1 MTWDVIGAPFSLEHS
16 SCSNMK
22 PKMFSWDDVELDVEI
37 WIDTAI
43 EQGIVTPKRRGKKYA
58 WICESRSIVPF
69 LSNLYSLNQ
78 DGRMFVGGITPILQD
93 MIDEFDVIFTCD
105 KDLVK
110 LHEKIHFSYAG
121 STLPWIHK
129 DDYEI
134 NSKGKFCS
142 MISSHKVM
150 CKGHEDRR
158 NLFERIKKEFG
169 EPPKITYEE
178 MMDSEDNRN
187 PSVHIF
193 GGITGKPFG
202 VSDDLNTSWHN
213 KAQALKPYMYS
224 IVMENDRYPSYF
236 TEKLTDCFV
245 TGTVPI
251 YWGAPDIG
259 DYFNTDGMFI
269 VNSIDEIIGLLK
281 FLYNPQHYKSQ
292 YSSRIE
298 HIRNNF
304 HKVNF
309 MESPD
314 DMLCRKVSTMEKVTV

>member
-1 MTWDVIGAPFSLEHS
+1 MKWDVIGAPFSLEHS

-37 WIDTAI
+37 WIDSAI
-43 EQGIVTPKRRGKKYA
+43 EQGLVTPKRRGSKYA

-78 DGRMFVGGITPILQD
+78 DGRMYVDGITPILQD
-93 MIDEFDVIFTCD
+93 MIDEFDAIFTCD

-110 LHEKIHFSYAG
+110 LHEKIHFCYAG
-121 STLPWIHK
+121 SILPWIHK
-129 DDYEI
+129 NDYNI
-134 NSKGKFCS
+134 DFKNHFCS

-169 EPPKITYEE
+169 EA
-178 MMDSEDNRN
+178 SEDNKN
-187 PSVHIF
+187 PPVHF
-193 GGITGKPFG
+193 YGGITGKPFG

-245 TGTVPI
+245 TGTIPI

-269 VNSIDEIIGLLK
+269 VNSIDDIMNCLK
-281 FLYNPQHYKSQ
+281 FLHNPTNLKTQ
-292 YSSRIE
+292 YMSRLM
-298 HIRNNF
+298 HMRNNF
-304 HKVNF
+304 HKVTF
-309 MESPD
+309 LESPD
-314 DMLCRKVSTMEKVTV
+314 DMLYRKVLNMQRVIV